1 LARFEGLHYLTLV
14 QFRDWFWELEA
25 SGLGP
30 DHFFV
35 AQFVPNPSNHL
46 LPVVQQFMPTGFVS
60 ETRILSNDSQIGS
73 QRFIDQHT
81 FDALKMMQETGIRNN
96 IYISSSVE
104 VHDETLGLENTYSC
118 HEDGETAFLIA
129 VFQSENLTVQGWRV
143 FAGGSGF
150 DSIEVARGQNAV
162 SFLEYVKLENQ

>member
-1 LARFEGLHYLTLV
+1 MF

-35 AQFVPNPSNHL
+35 VQFVPNPSNHL
-46 LPVVQQFMPTGFVS
+46 LPVVQQFMLTGFVP
-60 ETRILSNDSQIGS
+60 ETRIMSTHEQIGS

-81 FDALKMMQETGIRNN
+81 FDALKTRRETGIRTN

-104 VHDETLGLENTYSC
+104 VHDETLSLDNTYSR

-129 VFQSENLTVQGWRV
+129 VFQSTNLTVQGWRV

-150 DSIEVARGQNAV
+150 DSIKVARGQNAV
-162 SFLEYVKLENQ
+162 SFLEYVKLANQ